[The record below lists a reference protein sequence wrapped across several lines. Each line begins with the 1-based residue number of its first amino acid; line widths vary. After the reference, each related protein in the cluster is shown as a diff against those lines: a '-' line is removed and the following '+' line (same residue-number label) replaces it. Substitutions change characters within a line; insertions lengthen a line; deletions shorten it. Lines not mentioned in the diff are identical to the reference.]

1 MYLWCVLISQH
12 LFRWTNVNTQKCC
25 HSIVARNVFRIF
37 WNGIF
42 WQLHVFTF
50 STKNISKVCL
60 LNVAMKGIFAVFFY
74 VYNLVLTFL
83 AAEYK
88 YSHFFKFHIRVIKYQ
103 DWGNNTCEVLHFKF
117 NFHQSIYSRPSKD
130 TCIIII

>member
-1 MYLWCVLISQH
+1 MYLEYFGMVFSDNYMYS
-12 LFRWTNVNTQKCC
+12 LFRQK
-25 HSIVARNVFRIF
+25 IYP
-37 WNGIF
+37 
-42 WQLHVFTF
+42 
-50 STKNISKVCL
+50 KYVCQML
-60 LNVAMKGIFAVFFY
+60 WWKGFLQSFFY

-103 DWGNNTCEVLHFKF
+103 DWRNNTCKVLHFKF

-130 TCIIII
+130 TCIIIIYYMYTILALSFATKWEWTQNLIP